1 MKSSN
6 YLFGISI
13 IIVMIAV
20 WFVARPDK
28 EMGSSSSTTEIQ
40 KDAPLFISFE
50 NLIDAYPL
58 ISDSLAQVRHLMAF
72 DLSYNERHEQ
82 ANWVMYVL
90 TKEELLGTEKRK
102 DNFRTDPKI
111 LTGSASLKDYKSSG
125 YDRGHLAPAADM
137 KWSKEVMSESFFMSN
152 MSPQKPYFNRGVWK
166 KLEEHVRKL
175 VLQNDSILVIT
186 GPVFKDNIEI
196 IGENEV
202 TVPGYYFKVLVDLTW
217 PDNKAIAYLLKNE
230 KSSENLTTFEIT
242 IDSLEI
248 FSNYDFFY
256 ASPMANKLEDIADL
270 LLIE

>member
-1 MKSSN
+1 
-6 YLFGISI
+6 
-13 IIVMIAV
+13 
-20 WFVARPDK
+20 
-28 EMGSSSSTTEIQ
+28 
-40 KDAPLFISFE
+40 
-50 NLIDAYPL
+50 
-58 ISDSLAQVRHLMAF
+58 
-72 DLSYNERHEQ
+72 SYNERHEQ

-102 DNFRTDPKI
+102 DNFRTDPEI